1 MFWSIVKDIFGDL
14 VTGNED
20 GFQFDVNDDNPL
32 IWNDDTDINLN
43 DDQFKIYQRRSVW
56 KTFKDR
62 IESDISDLKT
72 AIENKIRELNDNAL
86 LDYDGAV
93 EI

>member
-1 MFWSIVKDIFGDL
+1 MFWSIVKDIFGSL

-20 GFQFDVNDDNPL
+20 DFQFDVTNDNPL
-32 IWNDDTDINLN
+32 IWNDTDIDLN
-43 DDQFKIYQRRSVW
+43 TDQFKIYQRRSVW
-56 KTFKDR
+56 ERFKAG
-62 IESDISDLKT
+62 IEHDISDLKT
-72 AIENKIRELNDNAL
+72 DIGNKIRELKDSAL